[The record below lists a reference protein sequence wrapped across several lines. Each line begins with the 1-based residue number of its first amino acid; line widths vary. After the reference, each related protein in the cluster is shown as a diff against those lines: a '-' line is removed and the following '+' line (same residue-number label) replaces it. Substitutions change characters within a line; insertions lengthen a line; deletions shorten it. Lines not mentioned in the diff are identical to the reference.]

1 MTKKVMIGSVAVG
14 GGEKVKIQS
23 MTTCK
28 TSDIEKCAAQTNVLA
43 AAGCEII
50 RYAVLD
56 EADAYA
62 IKTLKTKVSIPI
74 VADIHFSPRL
84 AVLAVENGADKL
96 RINPGNIGGEKE
108 IALVA
113 DCIKAHHIPVR
124 VGANTGSIEKQ
135 FFARYGRS
143 AQALAESALYNAAIL
158 EKHGVSD
165 IVLSVKASDVPLTV
179 EAYSMLPSLCDYPLH
194 VGVTEA
200 GSKADGVIKSAVG
213 IGSLLLRGIGDTIR
227 VSLTDDSIEEVYAA
241 KRILR
246 ACGLDKDYI
255 EVVSCPTCGRCRWNS
270 MALAEKVKEFV
281 APYKKRGK
289 VAVMGCVVNGP
300 GEAKDADLGIAGG
313 DGVGI
318 AEAEG
323 DDIVRLLRAGQAA
336 GDDRGVAAVGAAG
349 RGGRRVADELRAA
362 GRAGIAL
369 HPVFGPVAALGRG
382 PGALV
387 AVRRCGGF
395 IRRGGLGRGLRVF
408 ALIEGFDLVDGVARS
423 AIVAL
428 QPSGRAHEM
437 QGAGTGGELIVGDLI
452 CHRRENLLIR
462 ACPRRARAGTQI
474 SVRITQ

>member
-28 TSDIEKCAAQTNVLA
+28 TSDIEKCAAQTNALA

-62 IKTLKTKVSIPI
+62 IKTLKTKVSIPV

-158 EKHGVSD
+158 EKHGVFD

-313 DGVGI
+313 DGFCLIFKNGEPYKKVS
-318 AEAEG
+318 AEAAEKEF
-323 DDIVRLLRAGQAA
+323 LAELAAFAG
-336 GDDRGVAAVGAAG
+336 
-349 RGGRRVADELRAA
+349 EK
-362 GRAGIAL
+362 
-369 HPVFGPVAALGRG
+369 
-382 PGALV
+382 
-387 AVRRCGGF
+387 
-395 IRRGGLGRGLRVF
+395 
-408 ALIEGFDLVDGVARS
+408 
-423 AIVAL
+423 
-428 QPSGRAHEM
+428 
-437 QGAGTGGELIVGDLI
+437 
-452 CHRRENLLIR
+452 
-462 ACPRRARAGTQI
+462 
-474 SVRITQ
+474 